1 MAGKPKKGKGR
12 PKTAINKKGK
22 GKKPELLDADRPHT
36 APSADE
42 QAAFLQLKYEIYG
55 MSLYQQIAPTY
66 NYSYF
71 PKVTNLAMKKS
82 TIGGAAASSGKKKG
96 KGKKK
101 K

>member
-1 MAGKPKKGKGR
+1 MAGKPKKGKAR
-12 PKTAINKKGK
+12 PKTAINKKGAK
-22 GKKPELLDADRPHT
+22 SKKPDLLDADRPHT

-55 MSLYQQIAPTY
+55 MSLYQQIAPSY
-66 NYSYF
+66 SYSYF

-82 TIGGAAASSGKKKG
+82 TLGGGAATGKKKG